1 MDTNYLGKAISY
13 LRKKAGYTQ
22 KDLADRIGISD
33 KAVSKWER
41 GIGLPD
47 ISYLRKLAILLDTD
61 IDSLLSG
68 DVVHHD
74 SAWRGILVLDGNEN
88 GIGADTIIY
97 DKPLINYLLSYY
109 LLVGIKD
116 ILIICTLADEE
127 YIEEVFGNGE
137 DLGIRIRTST
147 KGLGSA
153 AQMSGDGNIM
163 MVYGRCLIYG
173 VDQTRFFQKAMV
185 NRNRFTMM
193 VLPKKITN
201 QTGRILFDH
210 NKKVI
215 FTESDEQLRTQYDFT
230 DIPILFFPSSDL
242 EQMTKEKDVASYIS
256 HRPEQDDIYVE
267 MLDRGFVDM
276 QIDSEENV
284 REAAAFIK
292 IVQEKCGMNVY
303 CIEEVAWRR
312 GMITLDQF
320 RAHGER
326 QKETEYGQYILSLCE
341 RF

>member
-1 MDTNYLGKAISY
+1 MDNKIGNAITY
-13 LRKKAGYTQ
+13 LRKRAGYTQ

-41 GIGLPD
+41 GLGLPD
-47 ISYLRKLAILLDTD
+47 IGYLRKLSILLDTD
-61 IDSLLSG
+61 TDSLLSG
-68 DVVHHD
+68 DVVYHD
-74 SAWRGILVLDGNEN
+74 SAWRGILVLDDNEN
-88 GIGADTIIY
+88 SIGADTIIY

-116 ILIICTLADEE
+116 ILIICTSADEK
-127 YIEEVFGNGE
+127 YIGEVFGNGKE
-137 DLGIRIRTST
+137 LGIRIRTST
-147 KGLGSA
+147 EGLSSA

-185 NRNRFTMM
+185 NRDRFTMM

-242 EQMTKEKDVASYIS
+242 EQIAKEKDVPSYIS
-256 HRPEQDDIYVE
+256 HRPEKEDIYVE
-267 MLDRGFVDM
+267 MLDRGFVDI
-276 QIDSEENV
+276 QIDTEENI
-284 REAAAFIK
+284 REATTFIK
-292 IVQEKCGMNVY
+292 IVQDKCGMNVY

-312 GMITLDQF
+312 GMITLDQL
-320 RAHGER
+320 RTHGER
-326 QKETEYGQYILSLCE
+326 QKETEYGQYILSLCK